1 MNLTIQT
8 IPSHKTTV
16 QIHFP
21 PQAKAASPV
30 AGNSPVVSDSDPAAG
45 RPVSARPLIISL
57 CMICHRRLLRG
68 RPVGPVIDPA
78 TASASEQARYSHGV
92 CLDCA
97 PGWMADNGIAPA
109 IAANIMKT
117 SELEYAK

>member
-8 IPSHKTTV
+8 IPSRETTV

-30 AGNSPVVSDSDPAAG
+30 AGNSPVVSDSDPAAV

-68 RPVGPVIDPA
+68 RPVGPIIDHR
-78 TASASEQARYSHGV
+78 TAGADERYSHGV

-109 IAANIMKT
+109 AAANILKT
-117 SELEYAK
+117 SELEYSK